1 MFRQDIKN
9 DICRIFNLNRYPG
22 ADDPIH
28 HHEITYKTIKQWH
41 LRKYYCNTPDV
52 FIRMLEREY
61 EKPRSLSMP
70 GISLFISGDKGLYE
84 ASAQSASGIP
94 CTPSEIVD
102 ICGLSAS
109 EADEKIKNT
118 KSEYLAFLRS
128 GCLLNSRAFYECVK
142 VIKKESPGL
151 IYSDNAKKEDDGS
164 LVNPEFKPDYAPDLL
179 MSVDYYGGFV
189 MISRKAY
196 ENAGGFEKCDDGD
209 HLYDLWLRISEKEK
223 VSHIDRIL
231 FYETAKYSKPGADAS
246 VIKKALARR
255 NLKGTVTV
263 KDNKCIIDHE
273 TEGLVSIIIPSKD
286 HPENLKK
293 CLESLD
299 KETLYKDYEII
310 VVDNGSSE
318 ENKKH
323 YLTLCEK
330 YNTKYV
336 YEVKEFNFSFM
347 CNLGASHARGDVLVF
362 LNDDIVIS
370 DGRWLGS
377 MAGQARLPYAG
388 AVGCLLI
395 YPDSDMIQHGGTIDC
410 EDGPNHILQ
419 GSHLS
424 EEICRDVV
432 CPSDINAVTAACL
445 AVRKDRFD
453 KIGGYDE
460 RLTVCYNDVAL
471 CFDLINAGFV
481 NCMRG
486 DICLIH
492 CESASRGHD
501 ALNEEKYR
509 RLLNE
514 NEILYK
520 YHSLKDS
527 PHPFY
532 NINMTRIHSDRSPR
546 YEKWLYDC
554 KTKIRKMTAREIEK
568 WKSAPQRSNYKYCFD
583 SCDSFRYIHIFGWS
597 YDKDHNENYS
607 LKRKLVMY
615 NEKDYYI
622 ADLGDWYRPDIYM
635 LNDMKDTEYCGFR
648 AKAERSDLPEGN
660 YKLSIWTKLG
670 RCDTDTELI
679 R

>member
-1 MFRQDIKN
+1 MFRKDVKN

-22 ADDPIH
+22 EDDPIH
-28 HHEITYKTIKQWH
+28 HHEITYKTIKHWH

-61 EKPRSLSMP
+61 EKPHFLSMP
-70 GISLFISGDKGLYE
+70 SVTLVIAGDRSLYE
-84 ASAQSASGIP
+84 TSLKSISGIP
-94 CTPSEIVD
+94 CAPSEVID
-102 ICGLSAS
+102 ICGLPAS
-109 EADEKIKNT
+109 DAEEKIKNT
-118 KSEYLAFLRS
+118 KSGYLAFLRS
-128 GCLLNSRAFYECVK
+128 GCILTSRAFYECAK
-142 VIKKESPGL
+142 VIKKDSPDL
-151 IYSDNAKKEDDGS
+151 IYSDNASVSDDGS
-164 LVNPEFKPDYAPDLL
+164 FLSPEFKPDYAPDLL
-179 MSVDYYGGFV
+179 MSEDYYGGFV
-189 MISRKAY
+189 MISRRAF
-196 ENAGGFEKCDDGD
+196 EEAGGFDKSGEGD
-209 HLYDLWLRISEKEK
+209 FLYDLWLKISEKGK
-223 VSHIDRIL
+223 VCHIDRIL
-231 FYETAKYSKPGADAS
+231 FNKTSKYIVPEADEIS
-246 VIKKALARR
+246 VKRALERR
-255 NLKGTVTV
+255 GLKGSVTV

-273 TEGLVSIIIPSKD
+273 SEGLVSIVIPSKD
-286 HPENLKK
+286 HPEILEN

-299 KETLYKDYEII
+299 RKTLYRNYEII

-318 ENKKH
+318 ENKKR
-323 YLTLCEK
+323 YEALCAK
-330 YNTKYV
+330 YNAKYV
-336 YEVKEFNFSFM
+336 YEVKDFNFSFM
-347 CNLGASHARGDVLVF
+347 CNLGASHAAGDVIVF
-362 LNDDIVIS
+362 LNDDIVITEEK
-370 DGRWLGS
+370 WLGS

-424 EEICRDVV
+424 EAICRDVV

-445 AVRKDRFD
+445 AVRKDRFHE
-453 KIGGYDE
+453 IGGYDE

-471 CFDLINAGFV
+471 CFDLINAGYV
-481 NCMRG
+481 NSMRG
-486 DICLIH
+486 DICLVH

-501 ALNEEKYR
+501 ALSEEKYR

-532 NINMTRIHSDRSPR
+532 NVNMTRIHSDRSPR

-554 KTKIRKMTAREIEK
+554 KTKIRKMTPSEIKEWENVPARPE
-568 WKSAPQRSNYKYCFD
+568 YKYCFD

-597 YDKDHNENYS
+597 YDKDCEENYA
-607 LKRKLVMY
+607 LKRRLVMY
-615 NEKDYYI
+615 NDKDHYI

-648 AKAERSDLPEGN
+648 AKADRSDLPEGN